1 MIVITTIIRTTI
13 SLTQDRFPGQ
23 PGVRIYR
30 PSESTCTLL
39 AYYMFMLKFQLI
51 STNLITIFIH
61 PSFTQ
66 GKKNIN
72 KDLIYVLS
80 KGKQCLNQAGLVLL
94 SELHNAA
101 ATWAPLPVPGAR
113 VPVEER
119 SGETQTQAVTI

>member
-61 PSFTQ
+61 
-66 GKKNIN
+66 
-72 KDLIYVLS
+72 
-80 KGKQCLNQAGLVLL
+80 QA
-94 SELHNAA
+94 LHKVKR
-101 ATWAPLPVPGAR
+101 T
-113 VPVEER
+113 
-119 SGETQTQAVTI
+119 